1 MTQSY
6 NDLTKEISS
15 SIGKMKEN
23 IPDVLQGF
31 YQMSGAAMK
40 GNALDEKTKEYLALA
55 IGIASRCAECIAFH
69 TKALVKLGVTKQEF
83 DEILAV
89 CIYMGGGPSL
99 MYAAKAEQAFEEF
112 NNSKKL

>member
-15 SIGKMKEN
+15 SIGKMKES
-23 IPDVLQGF
+23 IPETLQGF

-40 GNALDEKTKEYLALA
+40 GNTIDEKTKEYLALA
-55 IGIASRCAECIAFH
+55 IGVASRCAECIAFH

-83 DEILAV
+83 NEVLAV

-99 MYAAKAEQAFEEF
+99 MYAAKAEQAFEELS
-112 NNSKKL
+112 NLKK